1 MGEPVHPI
9 LGAEKFP
16 GGASAWKPLPSSRG
30 RESSLAPT
38 WHRLEPNEGGS
49 AVAHPRH
56 HRPNHPGPCTA
67 AREPSGL
74 ATGEAGRSAWLGNRD
89 LAAGT
94 ARSRMPQLLCRAK
107 ARVREGQQPPA
118 LPVLTGPS
126 KRRLHPHQATS
137 LQR

>member
-1 MGEPVHPI
+1 MPAQGTDFLSCFLLSRKVSLPHPGLIPWVWMVSASTVTLPVSTSI
-9 LGAEKFP
+9 
-16 GGASAWKPLPSSRG
+16 
-30 RESSLAPT
+30 SLFKSK
-38 WHRLEPNEGGS
+38 LDY
-49 AVAHPRH
+49 
-56 HRPNHPGPCTA
+56 RPNRPGPCTA